1 MQEYHQSSII
11 SNSEFIANTMDT
23 VIEKLQDSDFVS
35 AHIMVGAV
43 RAMLDNL
50 YVEIEQHS
58 KTEIALMKT
67 LLSLK
72 NDAP

>member
-1 MQEYHQSSII
+1 
-11 SNSEFIANTMDT
+11 MDT